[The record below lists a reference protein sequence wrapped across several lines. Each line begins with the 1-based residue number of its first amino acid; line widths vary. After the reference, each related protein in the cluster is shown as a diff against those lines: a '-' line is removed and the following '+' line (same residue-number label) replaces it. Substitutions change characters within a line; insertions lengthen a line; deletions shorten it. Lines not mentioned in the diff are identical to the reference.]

1 MEKKVRKRRKKG
13 IRMRERKKE
22 NKRKRERETVVRKA
36 IGRAMELW
44 PRQKVVAI
52 ESLFFH
58 RYGW

>member
-13 IRMRERKKE
+13 TRKRERKNE
-22 NKRKRERETVVRKA
+22 NKRKRERETVVRNA

-58 RYGW
+58 